1 MSEVKE
7 MPFDSAVKAGEIR
20 VFADFPEPFVAL
32 VAEERGLCGWR
43 IVPVSPLLYPMSVR
57 ERTVGPRVFQLWNT
71 CTASRRVVSRSWI
84 VDTLGAAD
92 MASLIEAIP
101 AAFPGRITAGE
112 SPLAR
117 YEREHL
123 VSGGNFSL
131 VPGTVPNKLGTVPH
145 ESSPYL
151 AVFARFCRIAASF
164 AICIGVFYGLMS
176 SGRDNLRTLRESA
189 MVVNVKPED
198 AVVELLDIPLER
210 EIDESVEPNINFFD
224 ESPFVLGILPNAELS
239 LSEQCDMSPS
249 ASRLPP
255 GLSPIIP
262 KALSHFSPGNDF
274 GYLDPRVMPLS
285 VIERSAACSLADV
298 PGGSKTGDSPR
309 IGDSPRK
316 EPECLACACPWNR
329 DAAILAVPVPGAD
342 GLRAEVFFDKDK
354 VFGFRSVMG
363 TDPGIVFYEVLLRG
377 GGKPADGFCQ
387 VTFVRSASGA
397 GSRRIVK
404 PRLVEAAEVNGLPRM
419 DGRSGAASG
428 LADPGDVPVEIGF

>member
-7 MPFDSAVKAGEIR
+7 IPFDATVKAGEIR
-20 VFADFPEPFVAL
+20 VFADFPKPFVAL
-32 VAEERGLCGWR
+32 VVEERGLSGWR

-57 ERTVGPRVFQLWNT
+57 ERMVGPRVFQLWNT
-71 CTASRRVVSRSWI
+71 CTASRRVVSRSWV
-84 VDTLGAAD
+84 VDTLGAAEV
-92 MASLIEAIP
+92 ASLIEAIP

-123 VSGGNFSL
+123 VTGGNFSPF
-131 VPGTVPNKLGTVPH
+131 PGAVPNKLGTVPH
-145 ESSPYL
+145 GPSVYF
-151 AVFARFCRIAASF
+151 AIFARFCRIAASF
-164 AICIGVFYGLMS
+164 AVCVGVFYGLMS
-176 SGRDNLRTLRESA
+176 SGRENLRTLRESA

-198 AVVELLDIPLER
+198 AVVELLDSPLER
-210 EIDESVEPNINFFD
+210 EIDENIGPNINFFD
-224 ESPFVLGILPNAELS
+224 ESLFVFGPLPNAELS
-239 LSEQCDMSPS
+239 LPELCDMSPS
-249 ASRLPP
+249 LSRLPS
-255 GLSPIIP
+255 GLSPLIP
-262 KALSHFSPGNDF
+262 KAISHLSPRKDF

-298 PGGSKTGDSPR
+298 PGGSSIGDSPQT
-309 IGDSPRK
+309 GDSPRK
-316 EPECLACACPWNR
+316 EPECLTCACPWNR

-342 GLRAEVFFDKDK
+342 GSRAEVFFDRDK
-354 VFGFRSVMG
+354 VFGFRSVVG

-397 GSRRIVK
+397 GSRRVVK